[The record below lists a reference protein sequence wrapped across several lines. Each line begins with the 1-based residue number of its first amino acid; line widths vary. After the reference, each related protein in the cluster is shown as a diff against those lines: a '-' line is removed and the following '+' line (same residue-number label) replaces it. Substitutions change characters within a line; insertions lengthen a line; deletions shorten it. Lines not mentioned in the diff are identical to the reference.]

1 MQVGKRND
9 LPLWAPFSL
18 AGELRRNQLA
28 SFRCTLQNGARDRSS
43 DQGRIQQRLGISLL
57 PFGLYHCAL
66 RAGNFLGARP
76 DFGKLKT
83 SLQRI
88 RALLIGFELGG
99 RIIESLLRQHALI
112 GQVASAIQNNLVVGQ
127 RGPGLR
133 KIVLRLLNFFG
144 TGAVLQLLVIGA
156 RVLRCSVGLLIL
168 RTELIIFQTDQNLAF
183 FDLVALLH
191 ANPLYPACDFGV
203 QVDLVMSHD
212 VPGGRKND
220 AAKVAVLSGSTSD
233 FDFGSIGGQQSV
245 HQR

>member
-1 MQVGKRND
+1 M
-9 LPLWAPFSL
+9 
-18 AGELRRNQLA
+18 
-28 SFRCTLQNGARDRSS
+28 
-43 DQGRIQQRLGISLL
+43 
-57 PFGLYHCAL
+57 
-66 RAGNFLGARP
+66 
-76 DFGKLKT
+76 
-83 SLQRI
+83 
-88 RALLIGFELGG
+88 
-99 RIIESLLRQHALI
+99 
-112 GQVASAIQNNLVVGQ
+112 
-127 RGPGLR
+127 
-133 KIVLRLLNFFG
+133 
-144 TGAVLQLLVIGA
+144 LQLLVIGA